1 MKLGVHQ
8 INFDLPGGP
17 AAIGPMLRGLGEAA
31 ESSGVANLSV
41 MDHYF
46 QMEVAGGAEKAM
58 LEGYTAMGFL
68 AAATSTVE
76 LQLLVTGVTYRH
88 PGLLAKIITTLDVLS
103 GGRAALGLG
112 AAWYEEEH
120 VGLGV
125 PFPPLSER
133 YERLE
138 ETIEIVRQ
146 MWSDDDGP
154 YEGRH
159 YQLGATINV
168 PQPLRPGGIPIMI
181 GGSGEKKTLAL
192 VARHADVC
200 NLFAS
205 DDVSEV
211 ARKLDVLRA
220 HCERE
225 GTDYDRIAKTIMWAG
240 VLEASGPTADAFCE
254 LMARYGEI
262 GISQVHVM
270 PLTDDPVRT
279 VAGLGKEVVPRLAE
293 I

>member
-8 INFDLPGGP
+8 ISFDLPGGP
-17 AAIGPMLRGLGEAA
+17 AGIGPMLRGLGEAA

-125 PFPPLSER
+125 PFPPLTER

-146 MWSDDDGP
+146 MWSTNDGP
-154 YEGRH
+154 YSGNH
-159 YQLGATINV
+159 YRLGATINV

-192 VARHADVC
+192 VARHADAC
-200 NLFAS
+200 NLFAG

-211 ARKLDVLRA
+211 ARKLDVLKA

-225 GTDYDRIAKTIMWAG
+225 GTDYDRITKTIMWAG
-240 VLEASGPTADAFCE
+240 VLESSGPSVDSFCE

-262 GISQVHVM
+262 GITQVHVM

-279 VAGLGKEVVPRLAE
+279 VAGLGAEVVPRLRE
-293 I
+293 V

>member
-8 INFDLPGGP
+8 INFDLPGGA

-31 ESSGVANLSV
+31 EEAGLDNLSV

-46 QMEVAGGAEKAM
+46 QMEVAGGAAASM
-58 LEGYTAMGFL
+58 LEGYTTMGFL

-88 PGLLAKIITTLDVLS
+88 PGLLAKIITTLDVIS
-103 GGRAALGLG
+103 GGRAALGIG

-120 VGLGV
+120 RALGV
-125 PFPPLSER
+125 DFPPLPER
-133 YERLE
+133 FERLE
-138 ETIEIVRQ
+138 ETVEIVRQ
-146 MWSDDDGP
+146 MWSADDGP

-159 YQLGATINV
+159 YRLGATINL
-168 PQPLRPGGIPIMI
+168 PQPVRPGGIPIMI
-181 GGSGEKKTLAL
+181 GGSGERKTLAL
-192 VARHADVC
+192 VARHADAC
-200 NLFAS
+200 NLFAG

-225 GTDYDRIAKTIMWAG
+225 GTDYDRILKTILWIGA
-240 VLEASGPTADAFCE
+240 LEAEGPSADAFLS
-254 LMARYGEI
+254 LMERYAQI
-262 GISQVHVM
+262 GITDAHIV
-270 PLTDDPVRT
+270 PLTDDPVGLVR
-279 VAGLGKEVVPRLAE
+279 GLGAQVVPRLHE

>member
-8 INFDLPGGP
+8 INFDLPGG
-17 AAIGPMLRGLGEAA
+17 AGAIGSMLRDLGEAA
-31 ESSGVANLSV
+31 EGAGLANLSV

-46 QMEVAGGAEKAM
+46 QMEIAGGAAAAM
-58 LEGYTAMGFL
+58 LEGYTTMGFL

-88 PGLLAKIITTLDVLS
+88 PGLLAKIITTLDVIS
-103 GGRAALGLG
+103 GGRAALGIG

-125 PFPPLSER
+125 PFPPLTER

-154 YEGRH
+154 YVGRH
-159 YQLGATINV
+159 YNLGATINV

-181 GGSGEKKTLAL
+181 GGSGERKTLAL
-192 VARHADVC
+192 VARHADAC
-200 NLFAS
+200 NLFAG

-211 ARKLDVLRA
+211 ARKLDVLRG

-225 GTDYDRIAKTIMWAG
+225 GTDYDRIAKTIMWIGELDPAG
-240 VLEASGPTADAFCE
+240 ASADAFVA
-254 LMARYGEI
+254 LMERYAAI
-262 GISQVHVM
+262 GIVDAHIV
-270 PLTDDPVRT
+270 PLTDDPVRF
-279 VAGLGKEVVPRLAE
+279 VDGLGTHIVPRLATL
-293 I
+293 